1 MIPSEGWDIAL
12 IKYIKSRISVKIF
25 LLTMVIL
32 MAVSGI
38 SYGFVVAFMPRS
50 YSDSLNRTLAART
63 KQLAESLSGYTLENA
78 LSVME
83 EFSSANQS
91 RVVLLDE
98 NGGIV
103 REWNGLEDAPMIT
116 SVMEGSSASENDENW
131 TGEQENDWSSSTKA
145 NIDELAAESVAIEGT
160 VTSQVDSSEGTVEES
175 ASTIETTEADNVQ
188 TEEGVSM
195 VEQMEQQAMGHY
207 EVDFKGTDHKYTLF
221 VFGSTQLV
229 NQAVEALG
237 QILPWMLITVFV
249 VSLLIALFYSRYLS
263 KPVRELGVASDKMA
277 NLDFSVR
284 TDMKRTDELGVLSR
298 SLDTLAEN
306 LGQALSGLREAN
318 AKLRDEMEQE
328 RELEQ
333 RRMEF
338 FSAASHELKTP
349 VTILKGQIEGMEQN
363 VGVYKDRD
371 KYLSRA
377 RKVTVTLQNMVQ
389 EILMIYRMEF
399 CGFSLKKKE
408 MDLAELVRLQLA
420 DLNELFEQKNMELE
434 ISLPEKCL
442 CMADPGLMEIVV
454 RNILVNAV
462 RYSPAEER
470 ISVKLSKDY
479 NADFSTSNSFLEEI
493 SECQNSR
500 ETKSMDD
507 TEKILLEVENT
518 GVHINEQ
525 DLPRL
530 FDAFYRVDSSRNRK
544 NGGSGLGLYIVREI
558 LEQHGAGYKM
568 ENTEKGVLFRMK
580 LI

>member
-1 MIPSEGWDIAL
+1 MIPSEGWDTAL
-12 IKYIKSRISVKIF
+12 IKYIKSRIGIKIF
-25 LLTMVIL
+25 LLNIVIL

-38 SYGFVVAFMPRS
+38 SYGFVAAFMPRS
-50 YSDSLNRTLAART
+50 YSDSLNRTLAARA

-78 LSVME
+78 LTIME
-83 EFSSANQS
+83 EFSSVNQS

-103 REWNGLEDAPMIT
+103 REWNGLGDALLIT
-116 SVMEGSSASENDENW
+116 SVMVGSSGGA
-131 TGEQENDWSSSTKA
+131 
-145 NIDELAAESVAIEGT
+145 
-160 VTSQVDSSEGTVEES
+160 EES
-175 ASTIETTEADNVQ
+175 ASTVETMEADNVQ
-188 TEEGVSM
+188 TEGGVSM

-207 EVDFKGTDHKYTLF
+207 EVAFKETDHKYTLL

-237 QILPWMLITVFV
+237 KILPWMLLTAFA
-249 VSLLIALFYSRYLS
+249 VSLLISLFYSRYLS
-263 KPVRELGVASDKMA
+263 KPVRKLGAASDKMA

-298 SLDTLAEN
+298 SLDVMAEN
-306 LGQALSGLREAN
+306 LDQALSGLREAN
-318 AKLRDEMEQE
+318 AKLKDEMEQE

-338 FSAASHELKTP
+338 FAAASHELKTP

-371 KYLSRA
+371 KYLARA
-377 RKVTVTLQNMVQ
+377 REVTATLQNMVQ
-389 EILMIYRMEF
+389 EILMISRMES
-399 CGFSLKKKE
+399 CGFELKKKE

-434 ISLPEKCL
+434 ISLPEKCP
-442 CMADPGLMEIVV
+442 CMTDPGLMEIVV

-462 RYSPAEER
+462 RYSPAGER
-470 ISVKLSKDY
+470 ISVKLFTNSNKDS
-479 NADFSTSNSFLEEI
+479 FSSGFIQNVV
-493 SECQNSR
+493 SEQEASR
-500 ETKSMDD
+500 KPKATAQ
-507 TEKILLEVENT
+507 IFFEVENT
-518 GVHINEQ
+518 GVHISDQ

-558 LEQHGAGYKM
+558 LEQHEAEYEMRNTDAG
-568 ENTEKGVLFRMK
+568 VCFQMK
-580 LI
+580 LLPESVSQNHSCNSCISEHV